1 MRRFILAALAVGGI
15 LCGLSTQCLA
25 TVMTFTGI
33 VSQVS
38 VTSNL
43 GNFAVGNPVLG
54 SVTFDPPRAYSVNVS
69 VVNIAGGGENFE
81 TQIQNDPKKGFV
93 LYHLQFF
100 GEPAFPYESAD
111 GGFDLVGY
119 SPTGTRP
126 PIETFAINDFSIS
139 FRGDFDGDGREDV
152 ESVEGRLTSL
162 VVVPDSGMSLVL
174 MGLGLLAVSSLD
186 RKGWTSSRVVE

>member
-1 MRRFILAALAVGGI
+1 MW
-15 LCGLSTQCLA
+15 
-25 TVMTFTGI
+25 
-33 VSQVS
+33 
-38 VTSNL
+38 
-43 GNFAVGNPVLG
+43 VL
-54 SVTFDPPRAYSVNVS
+54 VNV
-69 VVNIAGGGENFE
+69 AGTSENFE

-93 LYHLQFF
+93 LYTCNSSVSRR
-100 GEPAFPYESAD
+100 FPYESAD

-162 VVVPDSGMSLVL
+162 VVVPDSGMSLVS
-174 MGLGLLAVSSLD
+174 MGLGLLAVSLLD
-186 RKGWTSSRVVE
+186 RKGVGRLPESSRAVKAAQGKFLHAC